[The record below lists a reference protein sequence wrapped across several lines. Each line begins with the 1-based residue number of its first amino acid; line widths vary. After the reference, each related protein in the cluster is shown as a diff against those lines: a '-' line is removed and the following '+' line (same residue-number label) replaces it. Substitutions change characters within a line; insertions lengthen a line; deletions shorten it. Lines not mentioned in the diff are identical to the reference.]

1 MAVDVTVTD
10 VRVALNNIS
19 IIEVADE
26 TIQQKIDDIAEWLTE
41 HGYNIDV
48 RAARRYIRSW
58 AALRSFAISKTYS
71 MMKQGDLQLKNEWQ
85 VKLDELKNDS
95 NDSWAE
101 LIGAESFTSVS
112 TAMFDNRPADPLDTG
127 DELTGAGTEE

>member
-58 AALRSFAISKTYS
+58 AALRSFAISRTYS
-71 MMKQGDLQLKNEWQ
+71 MMKQGDLQVKREWQ
-85 VKLDELKNDS
+85 VVLDELKNDS

-101 LIGAESFTSVS
+101 LIGAENFTSVS
-112 TAMFDNRPADPLDTG
+112 TAMFDNRPEDPLET
-127 DELTGAGTEE
+127 GTEED

>member
-58 AALRSFAISKTYS
+58 AALRSFAISRTYS
-71 MMKQGDLQLKNEWQ
+71 MMKQGDLQVKREWQ
-85 VKLDELKNDS
+85 VVLDELKNDS

-101 LIGAESFTSVS
+101 LIGAENFTSVS
-112 TAMFDNRPADPLDTG
+112 TAMFDNRPEDPLDTG
-127 DELTGAGTEE
+127 TEED